1 MPFTST
7 LFGALSGLGVRMWA
21 NVMYKKRLLFREYQC
36 LSSPLLSDV

>member
-36 LSSPLLSDV
+36 LSSPV